1 MITSDNIKVLLDFEK
16 FGISSA
22 AVLFHIIEFP
32 KHGELSFGPNI
43 KKKKVFSLAQL
54 RSNKVVY
61 AHNGKE
67 AVADSFVFETQLPD
81 SEQLP
86 AAAAAAR
93 QRHLFQIRVLPVN
106 DAPVLRGG
114 GAAPGGVLVVAAH
127 TRTSLPPDLLQV
139 TNNNTRPL
147 VITIMNETTSHACN
161 VQCWECWCNW
171 QVTGKHNYFR

>member
-139 TNNNTRPL
+139 NHNNSRPL
-147 VITIMNETTSHACN
+147 VITSAANDSSVSQSDPTNFTYRAVNARSA
-161 VQCWECWCNW
+161 
-171 QVTGKHNYFR
+171 

>member
-1 MITSDNIKVLLDFEK
+1 MLLKSLQVEEGSEGVITSDNIKVLLDFEK

-67 AVADSFVFETQLPD
+67 SVADSFVFETQLPD

-139 TNNNTRPL
+139 NHNNNNNNNNLPL
-147 VITIMNETTSHACN
+147 VITNHE
-161 VQCWECWCNW
+161 
-171 QVTGKHNYFR
+171 